1 MKFNL
6 NKREIEVSINAM
18 SLAIG
23 SIVEELKKESVSQK
37 DKEDL
42 EKDRKIL
49 VSLVHRLT
57 IPLITMD

>member
-57 IPLITMD
+57 IPLI